1 MPELK
6 KQKNDI
12 LIKKEFIE
20 NTKNES
26 ELRNSVKKQMEN
38 ANSIN
43 AQESKEFVNKY
54 CLSSFSENA
63 VVVGTCKYTL
73 NCTVHSGIVIE
84 DREEISILDIESVPL
99 TAFHNHHVIDSVMDK
114 YNQYAKWVQKF
125 SNPEK
130 LYPGRNQAALEESFI
145 KKNS

>member
-1 MPELK
+1 MNLK
-6 KQKNDI
+6 NIRKQKNDL

-20 NTKNES
+20 QMKKESEIRNSIKNQTKN
-26 ELRNSVKKQMEN
+26 
-38 ANSIN
+38 AIN

-73 NCTVHSGIVIE
+73 NCKAHSGIVIE
-84 DREEISILDIESVPL
+84 DSEEISILDIEPVPF
-99 TAFHNHHVIDSVMDK
+99 TAFHNHHVLNSFMDE
-114 YNQYAKWVQKF
+114 YNRQAVWMQKF

-130 LYPGRNQAALEESFI
+130 LYPDRNQKGLDEKFL
-145 KKNS
+145 KNI

>member
-6 KQKNDI
+6 KEKNDM
-12 LIKKEFIE
+12 LIRKEFIE

-26 ELRNSVKKQMEN
+26 ELRNSVKKPMEN

-84 DREEISILDIESVPL
+84 DREEISILDIEPAPL
-99 TAFHNHHVIDSVMDK
+99 TAFHNHHVVDSLMDT
-114 YNQYAKWVQKF
+114 YNHHSEWVQKF

-130 LYPGRNQAALEESFI
+130 LYPGRNQTALDEIF
-145 KKNS
+145 KQ

>member
-1 MPELK
+1 MNLKSLK
-6 KQKNDI
+6 KQKYDMQ
-12 LIKKEFIE
+12 IKKEFFE
-20 NTKNES
+20 KMNKES
-26 ELRNSVKKQMEN
+26 KLRNPVKKPMEN

-73 NCTVHSGIVIE
+73 NCTVHAGIVIE
-84 DREEISILDIESVPL
+84 DHEEISILDIEPVPFAPL
-99 TAFHNHHVIDSVMDK
+99 TTFHNHHVLDSVMDK
-114 YNQYAKWVQKF
+114 YNHNAQWVQKF

-130 LYPGRNQAALEESFI
+130 LYPERNQ
-145 KKNS
+145 KNL